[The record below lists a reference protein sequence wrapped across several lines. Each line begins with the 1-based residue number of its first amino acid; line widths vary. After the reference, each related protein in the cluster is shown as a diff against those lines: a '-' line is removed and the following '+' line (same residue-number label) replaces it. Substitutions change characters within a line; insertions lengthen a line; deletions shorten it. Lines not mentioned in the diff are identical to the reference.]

1 MARQTPRCY
10 PQLLQ
15 TDFPGTEEPGVP
27 MDMRHGLDPETLDPY
42 KNMVLKFI
50 YSFLLKSPVST
61 AASLSC
67 TTADDGDGVDRF
79 SLLADDLLRRV
90 VSRLPAKDGART
102 AVLSSRWRHLWRSTP
117 LVLVDTHLLPAACA
131 GAVSRAVT
139 GAVSAALEAHPGSFT
154 FVSLTCSFLER
165 ADRGVLAR
173 WVQLLATKGVSELV
187 LINRPWPL
195 PRGVCLPVALFSCA
209 SLTRLYLGAWL
220 FPDTASLPRGAA
232 FPNLRELVLGC
243 VIMTDKDLDFVLA
256 ASPVLEILAVV
267 GNQTELH
274 ARLAS
279 QSLRCA
285 QFCVSNVEEVAV
297 VDAPLLERLFIWHT
311 SSRGNSSMARSRTSA
326 RVKIGHAPQLRLL
339 GYLRPGGQVLEIGN
353 TTIKASTQVSPST
366 IVPSVQM
373 LALSLRFGI
382 HNEVKM
388 LRSFLMCFPNV
399 ENLLIES
406 GETHEPTGNLRLKFW
421 QENGMIECVRSR
433 LKSIV
438 FREYHG
444 HQNEFACLMFIAENA
459 KVLERMVVESVLK
472 FGRYDVPLQIAI
484 KMKALEGAKW
494 ASGGHKLQL
503 TFSKFPTAWS
513 LTRGSDFSCDDPFLC
528 LCYMPTYFEMRDS
541 SGQFKPLG
549 YL

>member
-1 MARQTPRCY
+1 MARQTRWCY
-10 PQLLQ
+10 PQLLR

-61 AASLSC
+61 SGSLSC

-79 SLLADDLLRRV
+79 SLLPDDLLRRV

-131 GAVSRAVT
+131 GARPGRAGAVSRAVT
-139 GAVSAALEAHPGSFT
+139 GAVSAALEAHPGNFT

-195 PRGVCLPVALFSCA
+195 PRGVCLPVALFSCV
-209 SLTRLYLGAWL
+209 SLTRLY
-220 FPDTASLPRGAA
+220 PTLPRGAA

-243 VIMTDKDLDFVLA
+243 VIVTDKDLDFVLA

-267 GNQTELH
+267 GNQTQLH

-311 SSRGNSSMARSRTSA
+311 SSRGHSSMARSRTSA

-339 GYLRPGGQVLEIGN
+339 GYLRPGRQVLEIGN
-353 TTIKASTQVSPST
+353 TTIKASTQASPST

-421 QENGMIECVRSR
+421 QENGMIECIRSR

-444 HQNEFACLMFIAENA
+444 HQNEFAFLMFIAENA
-459 KVLERMVVESVLK
+459 KVLERMVVELK

-484 KMKALEGAKW
+484 KMKALEDAKW

-513 LTRGSDFSCDDPFLC
+513 LSRGSDFSCDDPFLC

>member
-79 SLLADDLLRRV
+79 SLLPDDLLRRV

-311 SSRGNSSMARSRTSA
+311 SRARSRTSA

-353 TTIKASTQVSPST
+353 TTIK
-366 IVPSVQM
+366 
-373 LALSLRFGI
+373 
-382 HNEVKM
+382 
-388 LRSFLMCFPNV
+388 
-399 ENLLIES
+399 S

-459 KVLERMVVESVLK
+459 KVLERMVVELK

>member
-42 KNMVLKFI
+42 KNM
-50 YSFLLKSPVST
+50 
-61 AASLSC
+61 
-67 TTADDGDGVDRF
+67 
-79 SLLADDLLRRV
+79 
-90 VSRLPAKDGART
+90 
-102 AVLSSRWRHLWRSTP
+102 
-117 LVLVDTHLLPAACA
+117 
-131 GAVSRAVT
+131 
-139 GAVSAALEAHPGSFT
+139 
-154 FVSLTCSFLER
+154 
-165 ADRGVLAR
+165 
-173 WVQLLATKGVSELV
+173 LLATKGVSELV

-459 KVLERMVVESVLK
+459 KVLERMVVESVADPG
-472 FGRYDVPLQIAI
+472 FEV
-484 KMKALEGAKW
+484 
-494 ASGGHKLQL
+494 
-503 TFSKFPTAWS
+503 
-513 LTRGSDFSCDDPFLC
+513 TRGGL
-528 LCYMPTYFEMRDS
+528 
-541 SGQFKPLG
+541 
-549 YL
+549 

>member
-79 SLLADDLLRRV
+79 SLLPDDLLRRV

-459 KVLERMVVESVLK
+459 KVLERMVVESVADPG
-472 FGRYDVPLQIAI
+472 FEV
-484 KMKALEGAKW
+484 
-494 ASGGHKLQL
+494 
-503 TFSKFPTAWS
+503 
-513 LTRGSDFSCDDPFLC
+513 TRGGL
-528 LCYMPTYFEMRDS
+528 
-541 SGQFKPLG
+541 
-549 YL
+549 

>member
-1 MARQTPRCY
+1 KCRPEAPNPQTLLLLLDGRCAAATMARQTPRCY

-209 SLTRLYLGAWL
+209 SLS
-220 FPDTASLPRGAA
+220 PASTSAPGCFRTPPASRAA
-232 FPNLRELVLGC
+232 LLSR
-243 VIMTDKDLDFVLA
+243 I
-256 ASPVLEILAVV
+256 
-267 GNQTELH
+267 
-274 ARLAS
+274 
-279 QSLRCA
+279 
-285 QFCVSNVEEVAV
+285 CVS
-297 VDAPLLERLFIWHT
+297 
-311 SSRGNSSMARSRTSA
+311 S
-326 RVKIGHAPQLRLL
+326 
-339 GYLRPGGQVLEIGN
+339 
-353 TTIKASTQVSPST
+353 
-366 IVPSVQM
+366 
-373 LALSLRFGI
+373 
-382 HNEVKM
+382 
-388 LRSFLMCFPNV
+388 
-399 ENLLIES
+399 
-406 GETHEPTGNLRLKFW
+406 
-421 QENGMIECVRSR
+421 
-433 LKSIV
+433 
-438 FREYHG
+438 
-444 HQNEFACLMFIAENA
+444 
-459 KVLERMVVESVLK
+459 
-472 FGRYDVPLQIAI
+472 
-484 KMKALEGAKW
+484 
-494 ASGGHKLQL
+494 
-503 TFSKFPTAWS
+503 
-513 LTRGSDFSCDDPFLC
+513 
-528 LCYMPTYFEMRDS
+528 S
-541 SGQFKPLG
+541 SGASS
-549 YL
+549 